1 MNGEGGYTTGY
12 VIKVIAICDT
22 KTKDTVLKNSKKE
35 LKLPPFSFLFVTSR
49 FNGQTSFS
57 LSLSCLFT
65 ITVPRMNLPRM
76 TAQLAALTSQEQGS
90 Y

>member
-1 MNGEGGYTTGY
+1 M
-12 VIKVIAICDT
+12 VKHPS
-22 KTKDTVLKNSKKE
+22 L
-35 LKLPPFSFLFVTSR
+35 
-49 FNGQTSFS
+49 S